1 MNIDRTTQL
10 IKYVPLGGRENRS
23 PALRNGK
30 VLTSRSNSKFNL
42 KKKPKVYLGTLKFSR
57 KREVIQNQRSTWAW
71 KLSQVTIKILI
82 HLDLNTIDPNSLY
95 QMIWKMDKKIQLLIV
110 ENQFS
115 TDRVKKLQLTID
127 RNERDYNATVKK

>member
-57 KREVIQNQRSTWAW
+57 KREVIQNQRST
-71 KLSQVTIKILI
+71 
-82 HLDLNTIDPNSLY
+82 
-95 QMIWKMDKKIQLLIV
+95 
-110 ENQFS
+110 
-115 TDRVKKLQLTID
+115 
-127 RNERDYNATVKK
+127 